1 MPTVPR
7 AAVSV
12 IVTRESPPVRSS
24 GADGSE
30 VLLVRRAPHLRAFP
44 DLWAFPGGTLEPED
58 AGVPVAGAASPEE
71 GARLAAAVREVF
83 EETGIC
89 LFRRQAPIPPGEVE
103 GIRGEFA
110 AGGFSGADGF
120 AGALRRLGG
129 EIHAG
134 DFAPAANLVTGAA
147 FRRRFDT
154 RFYRAAL
161 PPGAEA
167 RILPGEIVESAWLRP
182 EAALARWRGGGF
194 PLAPPTIGLL
204 ERWSP
209 DRAEYR
215 RRNRA
220 AENRERIPVRYTPG
234 IRVLPCRTPT
244 LPPATHTNAILVGGE
259 HLYLIDPAPE
269 EPEEREALFRQ
280 VDDLLEEAPGAR
292 LRGVLVTHHHRD
304 HIGSVAAAAG
314 RYRVPVGAHPETLS
328 RIPGQ
333 LAGPDGAALE
343 RRPLLGGEVLP
354 LGTAPDGSPDWTLG
368 VRFAPGHAPGHL
380 AFVESRYGA
389 MMLGDLVASGS
400 SILISPE
407 DGDLALYLESLRAL
421 AEECRGAAY
430 PAHGV
435 PVISGRELLERQIR
449 HREAR
454 ERRLLEALAAGPAD
468 LEELGRAVYPE
479 SGTPASGPVRQLA
492 LVSLRSGL
500 AKLEAEGR
508 ARRAAGRWAAAG

>member
-12 IVTRESPPVRSS
+12 IVEREGSPAVG
-24 GADGSE
+24 GAE

-58 AGVPVAGAASPEE
+58 AGVPVSGAASPEE

-89 LFRRQAPIPPGEVE
+89 LFRRRAPAPPEEVE
-103 GIRGEFA
+103 GVRGEFV
-110 AGGFSGADGF
+110 AGGFSGAGGF
-120 AGALRRLGG
+120 AGVLDRLGA

-167 RILPGEIVESAWLRP
+167 RIHPGEIVASAWLAP
-182 EAALARWRGGGF
+182 ASALERWRGGGF

-209 DRAEYR
+209 DAGEYR
-215 RRNRA
+215 RRNRE
-220 AENRERIPVRYTPG
+220 AESRERIPVRYTPG

-259 HLYLIDPAPE
+259 HLYLVDPAPE
-269 EPEEREALFRQ
+269 DPKEREALFRQ
-280 VDDLLEEAPGAR
+280 VDALVEEAPGAR
-292 LRGVLVTHHHRD
+292 LRAVLVTHHHRD
-304 HIGSVAAAAG
+304 HIGSVGAAAA

-328 RIPGQ
+328 RIAGQ

-343 RRPLLGGEVLP
+343 RRPLVGGEVLP
-354 LGTAPDGSPDWTLG
+354 LGTAPDGTPGWALG
-368 VRFAPGHAPGHL
+368 VRFVPGHAPGHL

-389 MMLGDLVASGS
+389 MLLGDMVASGS

-407 DGDLALYLESLRAL
+407 DGDLGLYLESLRAL
-421 AEECRGAAY
+421 ADECRGAAY

-435 PVISGRELLERQIR
+435 PVIAGRALLERQIR

-454 ERRLLEALAAGPAD
+454 EWQLLEALGSGPAG

-479 SGTPASGPVRQLA
+479 AETPASGPVRELA

-508 ARRAAGRWAAAG
+508 ARQAAGGWAAG

>member
-12 IVTRESPPVRSS
+12 IVVREEPRGGS
-24 GADGSE
+24 GAE

-44 DLWAFPGGTLEPED
+44 DLWAFPGGTLEPGD
-58 AGVPVAGAASPEE
+58 SGVPVDGAGSPEE

-89 LFRRQAPIPPGEVE
+89 LFRRKAPVPPASLGE
-103 GIRGEFA
+103 IRAEFV
-110 AGGFSGADGF
+110 AGGSSGAEGF
-120 AGALRRLGG
+120 AGVLGRLGG

-134 DFAPAANLVTGAA
+134 DFTPAANLVTGAA

-161 PPGAEA
+161 PPGEEA
-167 RILPGEIVESAWLRP
+167 RILPGEIVESAWLAP
-182 EAALARWRGGGF
+182 ESALERWRGGGF

-204 ERWSP
+204 ERWSA
-209 DRAEYR
+209 DSGEYR
-215 RRNRA
+215 RRNRE
-220 AENRERIPVRYTPG
+220 AESRERIPVRYTPG
-234 IRVLPCRTPT
+234 VWVLPCRTPT

-259 HLYLIDPAPE
+259 HPYLVDPAPE
-269 EPEEREALFRQ
+269 APEEREALFRQ
-280 VDDLLEEAPGAR
+280 VDGLLRQGPGSR

-304 HIGSVAAAAG
+304 HIGSVAAAAV
-314 RYRVPVGAHPETLS
+314 RYGVPVGAHPETLS
-328 RIPGQ
+328 RIGGQ
-333 LAGPDGAALE
+333 LSGADGAALE

-354 LGTAPDGSPDWTLG
+354 LGTAPDGTPGWTLE

-389 MMLGDLVASGS
+389 MLLGDLVASGS

-421 AEECRGAAY
+421 AGECRGAAY

-435 PVISGRELLERQIR
+435 PVVAGRALLERQIR

-454 ERRLLEALAAGPAD
+454 ERQLLEALGREPAG

-479 SGTPASGPVRQLA
+479 SEVPASGPVRELA

-508 ARRAAGRWAAAG
+508 ASRTGGRWAAA

>member
-7 AAVSV
+7 AAASV
-12 IVTRESPPVRSS
+12 IVFREGSPGGS
-24 GADGSE
+24 GPE
-30 VLLVRRAPHLRAFP
+30 VLLVRRGPHLRAFP

-58 AGVPVAGAASPEE
+58 ASVPVTGAVPPEE
-71 GARLAAAVREVF
+71 RARLAAAVREVF

-89 LFRRQAPIPPGEVE
+89 LFRREAPVPPEEVE

-110 AGGFSGADGF
+110 AGGFSDDGGF
-120 AGALRRLGG
+120 AGVLERLGA

-161 PPGAEA
+161 PPGEEA
-167 RILPGEIVESAWLRP
+167 RTLSGEIVESAWLAP
-182 EAALARWRGGGF
+182 ESALERWRGGGF
-194 PLAPPTIGLL
+194 FLAPPTIGLL
-204 ERWSP
+204 ERWSADP
-209 DRAEYR
+209 GEYR
-215 RRNRA
+215 RRNRE
-220 AENRERIPVRYTPG
+220 AESRERIPVRYTPG

-259 HLYLIDPAPE
+259 HLYLVDPAPE
-269 EPEEREALFRQ
+269 APEERDALFRQ
-280 VDDLLEEAPGAR
+280 VDDFLEGAPGAR
-292 LRGVLVTHHHRD
+292 LRSVLVTHHHRD
-304 HIGSVAAAAG
+304 HIGSVAAAAA
-314 RYRVPVGAHPETLS
+314 RYGVPVGAHPETLS
-328 RIPGQ
+328 RLGEQ
-333 LAGPDGAALE
+333 LSGPDGAALD
-343 RRPLLGGEVLP
+343 RRALVGGEVLP
-354 LGTAPDGSPDWTLG
+354 LGAAPDGRPGWTLG
-368 VRFAPGHAPGHL
+368 TRFVPGHAPGHL

-389 MMLGDLVASGS
+389 MLLGDMVASGS

-407 DGDLALYLESLRAL
+407 DGDLALYVRSLRAL
-421 AEECRGAAY
+421 ADECRGAAY

-435 PVISGRELLERQIR
+435 PVIAGRALLERQVR

-454 ERRLLEALAAGPAD
+454 ERQLLEALGRGPAG

-479 SGTPASGPVRQLA
+479 SEVPASGPARELA
-492 LVSLRSGL
+492 LLSLRSGL

-508 ARRAAGRWAAAG
+508 ARRTAGLWAAG